1 MKKILLIALAA
12 LFTLTASAQAKF
24 AYVDFNELVM
34 LMPEADAP
42 DHRCRL
48 PRRRLRKLSRA

>member
-1 MKKILLIALAA
+1 MKKILVIAAMA

-34 LMPEADAP
+34 LAPEADAAE
-42 DHRCRL
+42 HRCRL
-48 PRRRLRKLSRA
+48 LRKRLRRHSRA

>member
-1 MKKILLIALAA
+1 MKKILLIAAMA

-34 LMPEADAP
+34 LAPEVMLP

-48 PRRRLRKLSRA
+48 LRKRLRKPFRA